1 MVTLNNNITEVQI
14 KHNNNNNNNQQ
25 QRMIESLHVRKQM
38 HTHIY
43 ATKQNVNVKNL
54 I

>member
-38 HTHIY
+38 HTHTY
-43 ATKQNVNVKNL
+43 VQQNKM
-54 I
+54 